1 MVKKKIC
8 VLGAYSVG
16 KTSLIQRYVK
26 SIFSDKY
33 HTTIGVKIDQKDIRL
48 HSRDY
53 RLILWDING
62 EDEYQHVKKNY
73 LIGASGYFLVIDGT
87 RRETYDVVLE
97 LKKLVDETIGDKP
110 FLLLINKSDIM
121 DEWEI
126 DSILLM
132 DMRKRNWDIMF
143 TSAKSG
149 MNVEEAFRKLAAKIV
164 ENE

>member
-1 MVKKKIC
+1 MIKKKIC

-16 KTSLIQRYVK
+16 KTSLIQRYVR

-33 HTTIGVKIDQKDIRL
+33 HTTIGVKIDQKEVRIN
-48 HSRDY
+48 SQDY

-62 EDEYQHVKKNY
+62 EDEYQHVKKSY
-73 LIGASGYFLVIDGT
+73 LVGASGYFLVVDGT
-87 RRETYDVVLE
+87 RRETYDVALE

-110 FLLLINKSDIM
+110 FVLLVNKSDIM

-132 DMRKRNWDIMF
+132 DMRKRGWEVLF

-149 MNVEEAFRKLAAKIV
+149 KNVEEAFGSLVAMMI
-164 ENE
+164 E